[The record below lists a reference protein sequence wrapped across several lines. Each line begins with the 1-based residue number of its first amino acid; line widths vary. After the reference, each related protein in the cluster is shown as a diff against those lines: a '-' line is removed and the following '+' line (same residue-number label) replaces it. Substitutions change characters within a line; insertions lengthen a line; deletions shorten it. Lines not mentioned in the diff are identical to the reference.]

1 MARRTTLST
10 SDSPGPRRVVV
21 DTNLLVGAA
30 YRPGSASGRVVAAC
44 VAGELTPLMSASL
57 RRECLHIVGRA
68 VRGRAFGET
77 LRRFLEGAEVVEPAQ
92 VPRVVPLDPDD
103 DKLIALALAGCAE
116 AVLTNDRHLLS
127 LDPYGSVRILR
138 PGEFLRARRPL

>member
-1 MARRTTLST
+1 
-10 SDSPGPRRVVV
+10 
-21 DTNLLVGAA
+21 
-30 YRPGSASGRVVAAC
+30 VVAAC
-44 VAGELTPLMSASL
+44 VAGELTPLMSAAL
-57 RRECLHIVGRA
+57 RRECLLIVGRA

-77 LRRFLEGAEVVEPAQ
+77 LGRFLERAEVVEPAA

-127 LDPYGSVRILR
+127 LDPYGTVRILR
-138 PGEFLRARRPL
+138 PGEFVALWQPG